1 MPIAPSSKIQ
11 NAEGSP
17 ANGAAARKSVV
28 PIRCPKNAPTVA
40 FFNPIFSRKG
50 PTRRRERAI
59 PHSTA
64 PPNIAYL
71 RIGLCERGFQLL
83 EDIADIY
90 KRRSCSN
97 EVQTHSHND
106 PPGIGRG

>member
-71 RIGLCERGFQLL
+71 RIGYYKLGFHLL
-83 EDIADIY
+83 ADIADQY
-90 KRRSCSN
+90 KRRTCSN
-97 EVQTHSHND
+97 NGPTQTDNR
-106 PPGIGRG
+106 PPER